1 MNARKGSLQELV
13 YMATEAK
20 KSHNLPSAS
29 RKQKASH
36 VTESKPKGLRT
47 KGVDG
52 LSSSYWPENLQ
63 RGVLK

>member
-1 MNARKGSLQELV
+1 
-13 YMATEAK
+13 MATEAK
-20 KSHNLPSAS
+20 KSHDLPSAS

-52 LSSSYWPENLQ
+52 LSSTYWPENLQ